1 MIRSILGAVLLSALA
16 CVTPPPAAAQER
28 IEVFRLSDQSIVA
41 SPGTTVYVVDA
52 MRQYMARLS
61 SGLSRNPADA
71 QQAARTRLQALTAQ
85 NKEALHAASSA
96 LVRAAEYRIA
106 KAPAIVFDGRAVLY
120 GITDIEQAR
129 AIYRGW
135 KASQGG

>member
-1 MIRSILGAVLLSALA
+1 MRIFATSLLMTYA
-16 CVTPPPAAAQER
+16 CVLSIPASAQER
-28 IEVFRLSDQSIVA
+28 IEVFRLSDQSIAA
-41 SPGTTVYVVDA
+41 SPGATVYVVDA
-52 MRQYMARLS
+52 MRQHMARLS
-61 SGLSRNPADA
+61 SGLPRNPADA
-71 QQAARTRLQALTAQ
+71 QQAARARLQALTPQ
-85 NKEALHAASSA
+85 DKETLRSASTA

-135 KASQGG
+135 LAKGD

>member
-1 MIRSILGAVLLSALA
+1 MRLAVALLLATLFSCAL
-16 CVTPPPAAAQER
+16 PPPASAQER

-41 SPGTTVYVVDA
+41 SPGATIYVVDA
-52 MRQYMARLS
+52 MRQHMARLS
-61 SGLSRNPADA
+61 SGLPRNPADA
-71 QQAARTRLQALTAQ
+71 QQVARARLQALTPQ
-85 NKEALHAASSA
+85 DQETLRAASIA

-106 KAPAIVFDGRAVLY
+106 KVPAIVFDGRAVLY

-135 KASQGG
+135 KASKGG

>member
-1 MIRSILGAVLLSALA
+1 MRFSAVALSLTALA
-16 CVTPPPAAAQER
+16 CALPVPASAQER
-28 IEVFRLSDQSIVA
+28 IEVFRLSDQSIVV
-41 SPGTTVYVVDA
+41 SPGATVYVVDA
-52 MRQYMARLS
+52 MRQHMARLS
-61 SGLSRNPADA
+61 SGLPRNPAEA
-71 QQAARTRLQALTAQ
+71 QQVARARLQALTPQ
-85 NKEALHAASSA
+85 DKEVLHAASTA

-135 KASQGG
+135 LAKGG